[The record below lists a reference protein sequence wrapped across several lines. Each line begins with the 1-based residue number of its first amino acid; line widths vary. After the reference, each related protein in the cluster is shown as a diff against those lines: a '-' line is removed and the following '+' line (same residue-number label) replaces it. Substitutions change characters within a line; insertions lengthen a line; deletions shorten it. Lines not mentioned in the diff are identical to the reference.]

1 MAVKTMKGF
10 TQREL
15 DYIRESYRIKC
26 DMDYQD
32 EVVTAQREVLKV
44 GLRERK
50 RGRNEEKLVIAKNL
64 LVKGSTPEFV
74 QDITGLS
81 LDAIKRLRR

>member
-32 EVVTAQREVLKV
+32 EVVTAQRKA
-44 GLRERK
+44 RRA
-50 RGRNEEKLVIAKNL
+50 GRREEKLENARRMKADNMPVSKINKY
-64 LVKGSTPEFV
+64 
-74 QDITGLS
+74 TGLS
-81 LDAIKRLRR
+81 PDIIAKL

>member
-32 EVVTAQREVLKV
+32 EVVTAQRKAR
-44 GLRERK
+44 REGRK
-50 RGRNEEKLVIAKNL
+50 EEKLNIARNLKGMGISISQIAK
-64 LVKGSTPEFV
+64 G
-74 QDITGLS
+74 TGLS
-81 LDAIKRLRR
+81 TDVIAQL